1 MSNIN
6 QFIKS
11 IILLISLSFLIS
23 CGNGSSSIN
32 SNSISPPTNL
42 SAVAGDTQVSLSWD
56 STNTTTYNLYY
67 ATASFANLN
76 DISNYSALRGATLV
90 ANLGTNT
97 YTTTSLTNGS
107 KYYFVITAVQ
117 NSIESKGSNE
127 VHATPQVVIINTSTT
142 TLLNDMGITWGG
154 GYTSGNNTTCTS
166 NISAPQDCHQG
177 RDAGLNLGNSTFT
190 FVNGSGTTKI
200 AKVGAGVAG
209 FDFTRL
215 NANGS
220 THTGSV
226 YATSPWSCVRDN
238 HTGLVWE
245 VKTDKGSKSTT
256 TNIHHKDN
264 EYKWGGLTAL
274 GRTSTSTSTVKGD
287 YHDNWNSLVT
297 GSNNESLCGF
307 STGWRVPTR
316 EELRSIVHYGVT
328 HPAIDTNY
336 FPHTPDNHFWS
347 ASPHVNDV
355 SDAWEVNFEYGF
367 DGYYFRNHSYG
378 VRLVH
383 FGE

>member
-23 CGNGSSSIN
+23 CGSGSGSGSSGGGSIVISPPTNLKAVAANKQVSLTWDSTNIATTYNLYYAIASFDNLNNISKYGALVVNLSTNTYTITPLSNGIKYYFVITAVQN
-32 SNSISPPTNL
+32 SKESKKSNEVSATPFISPPTNL

-154 GYTSGNNTTCTS
+154 DYTSGNNTTCTS

-226 YATSPWSCVRDN
+226 YATSAWSCVRDN
-238 HTGLVWE
+238 HTGLIWE
-245 VKTDKGSKSTT
+245 VKTDKGSKSTD
-256 TNIHHKDN
+256 HQ
-264 EYKWGGLTAL
+264 Y
-274 GRTSTSTSTVKGD
+274 
-287 YHDNWNSLVT
+287 
-297 GSNNESLCGF
+297 
-307 STGWRVPTR
+307 
-316 EELRSIVHYGVT
+316 
-328 HPAIDTNY
+328 
-336 FPHTPDNHFWS
+336 
-347 ASPHVNDV
+347 SP
-355 SDAWEVNFEYGF
+355 
-367 DGYYFRNHSYG
+367 
-378 VRLVH
+378 
-383 FGE
+383 